1 MPRLEL
7 VGTGTE
13 KRRANRTSKGRFV
26 KRKTAPSNLTVST
39 RRQTPQEARKFTAAL
54 DLLVTE
60 IVRHELS
67 RVRRD
72 QS

>member
-13 KRRANRTSKGRFV
+13 KRSVNRTSKGRFV
-26 KRKTAPSNLTVST
+26 KRRTAPINLTVTT
-39 RRQTPQEARKFTAAL
+39 RRQTPPEARKFTAAL

-60 IVRHELS
+60 IVRHELG
-67 RVRRD
+67 RVR
-72 QS
+72 SE